1 MFNVTRADGSD
12 HKDIGRNRIKR
23 DEEDVVKLVAQF
35 ERYGVF
41 RQTTDLVAV
50 TTGDV
55 ASDDIRNDLLQAQ
68 EQGEVAVKTF
78 VQERLIKKETK
89 LHDNIKQQKLKTF
102 GTLYSDRDL
111 FRRVVVALESGREVD
126 VDALLERE
134 LSSVPLSIATVDGK

>member
-23 DEEDVVKLVAQF
+23 DKEDVVKLVAQF
-35 ERYGVF
+35 ERYDVF

-68 EQGEVAVKTF
+68 E
-78 VQERLIKKETK
+78 R
-89 LHDNIKQQKLKTF
+89 
-102 GTLYSDRDL
+102 S
-111 FRRVVVALESGREVD
+111 RRSGC
-126 VDALLERE
+126 
-134 LSSVPLSIATVDGK
+134 